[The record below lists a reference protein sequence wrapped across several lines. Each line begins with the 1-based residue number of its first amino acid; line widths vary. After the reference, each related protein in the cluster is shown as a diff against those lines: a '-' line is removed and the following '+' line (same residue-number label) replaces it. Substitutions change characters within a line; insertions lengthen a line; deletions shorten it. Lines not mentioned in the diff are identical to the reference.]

1 MRWGLL
7 AALLFATGFT
17 AAASTAGSP
26 LAKADAAMAQ
36 ARQDDMPLLAPEAW
50 SKATAAYA
58 RAKDAVDRN
67 RAPAQI
73 GKYVDRSRDLPGQHL
88 GPSPVERL
96 DEFSSLRMLSDQ
108 EVDALA
114 PRSPRVLACV
124 PFRRGHLGKKRIHL
138 VRVIEQVAVEV
149 TRVPIDEDAAQV
161 EDHGGRAYRGDR
173 AHSFSGVNITI
184 GISLAVR
191 SW

>member
-73 GKYVDRSRDLPGQHL
+73 GKYVD
-88 GPSPVERL
+88 
-96 DEFSSLRMLSDQ
+96 
-108 EVDALA
+108 
-114 PRSPRVLACV
+114 
-124 PFRRGHLGKKRIHL
+124 
-138 VRVIEQVAVEV
+138 EV
-149 TRVPIDEDAAQV
+149 TNAINGAADVVKVGHTTFDAALT
-161 EDHGGRAYRGDR
+161 
-173 AHSFSGVNITI
+173 S
-184 GISLAVR
+184 R
-191 SW
+191 SNAL